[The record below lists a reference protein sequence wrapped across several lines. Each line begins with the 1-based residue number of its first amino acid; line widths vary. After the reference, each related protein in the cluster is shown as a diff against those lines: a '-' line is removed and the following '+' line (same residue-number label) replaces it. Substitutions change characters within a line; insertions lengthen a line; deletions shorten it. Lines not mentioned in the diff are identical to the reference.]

1 MTLKSFALFA
11 ETDAEKRKH
20 AEKFLQFSAFPQSS
34 AIMVTGKT
42 VNKQEVIIAMLVFEN
57 ESAAINNAV
66 YEVHKRLGV
75 GLQESLYQ
83 EALAIELDY
92 QCIPFEREKRYH
104 VYYRGQRL
112 DHYYFAD
119 FVCFDKII
127 LEVKAVSQLTDQHK
141 AQVRNYIGIA
151 EKRLGMLYNFNEK
164 FMTPVR
170 ILNSN
175 LRDFCGN

>member
-1 MTLKSFALFA
+1 
-11 ETDAEKRKH
+11 
-20 AEKFLQFSAFPQSS
+20 
-34 AIMVTGKT
+34 
-42 VNKQEVIIAMLVFEN
+42 MLVFEN

-92 QCIPFEREKRYH
+92 QCIPFEREKRYN

-119 FVCFDKII
+119 FVCYNKII
-127 LEVKAVSQLTDQHK
+127 LEVIAVSQLTDQHK

-151 EKRLGMLYNFNEK
+151 EKRKHAETIHTVSAPFSISAL
-164 FMTPVR
+164 
-170 ILNSN
+170 
-175 LRDFCGN
+175 LRNHSFTHRTECP

>member
-1 MTLKSFALFA
+1 MFTK
-11 ETDAEKRKH
+11 
-20 AEKFLQFSAFPQSS
+20 
-34 AIMVTGKT
+34 
-42 VNKQEVIIAMLVFEN
+42 LVFEN
-57 ESAAINNAV
+57 ESSVINYAV

-75 GLQESLYQ
+75 GLQECLYQ

-92 QCIPFEREKRYH
+92 QGVPFEREKRFN

-119 FVCFDKII
+119 FICFDKII
-127 LEVKAVSQLTDQHK
+127 LEIKAVSQLTDQHK

-151 EKRLGMLYNFNEK
+151 EKRLGLLYNFNEK

-175 LRDFCGN
+175 LRDDYCGK